1 MSVMDSVFSII
12 TFLDD
17 FYWKY
22 IGWGL
27 ITSAGIYL
35 TFISRGFQFKALF
48 NFCTNIKEI
57 YSEGSKKSNDGIHP
71 FKLYF
76 ASVGGMVGLGNIVFI
91 STAIMIGGPGS
102 IFWTILASLSGMLLK
117 YSEITAS

>member
-76 ASVGGMVGLGNIVFI
+76 ASVGGMVGLELVA
-91 STAIMIGGPGS
+91 TGGVELFLVIAVS
-102 IFWTILASLSGMLLK
+102 
-117 YSEITAS
+117 